1 LEVFV
6 RQFYGFGLAATIL
19 VGLWAC
25 SIFQETPQQRAERI
39 EPMLSAAGFKMKQ
52 ADTPERVAK
61 LNSLPSLK
69 VRYTPKD
76 GKFIYWLADP
86 KFCNCLY
93 VGDEA
98 AYQQYQKLRL
108 QAQIAQQQRDTAE
121 MNQEAAM
128 DAEMNWG
135 MWGPWY

>member
-1 LEVFV
+1 V
-6 RQFYGFGLAATIL
+6 RKVYGFGLAGTIL
-19 VGLWAC
+19 LGLWAC
-25 SIFQETPQQRAERI
+25 SVFQETPQQRAERI

-69 VRYTPKD
+69 VRFTPKD
-76 GKFIYWLADP
+76 GKFVYWFADP
-86 KFCNCLY
+86 EFCNCLY
-93 VGDEA
+93 IGNEA

-108 QAQIAQQQRDTAE
+108 QAQVAQQQRDTAE